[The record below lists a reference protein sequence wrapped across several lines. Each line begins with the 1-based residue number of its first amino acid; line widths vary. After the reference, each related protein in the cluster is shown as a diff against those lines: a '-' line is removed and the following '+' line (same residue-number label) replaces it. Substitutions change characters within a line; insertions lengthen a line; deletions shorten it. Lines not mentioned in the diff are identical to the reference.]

1 MAHCKVVL
9 EDSFKRALVQLPA
22 RVRDQIAVVIR
33 SLEQECEFN
42 PDPAEYILQV
52 IQYISFCEHVEGW
65 GWSVSWYQEDGVI
78 VVNAER
84 SSRIQLIGKAGEG

>member
-22 RVRDQIAVVIR
+22 RARDQIAVVIR

-52 IQYISFCEHVEGW
+52 NQYISFCEHVEGW

-84 SSRIQLIGKAGEG
+84 SSRIPLIGKAGKG

>member
-52 IQYISFCEHVEGW
+52 NQYISFCEHVEGW

-84 SSRIQLIGKAGEG
+84 SSRIPLIGKAGKG